1 MRSKMKII
9 EKRLEDIRPYD
20 NNPRLNDKAVD
31 AVAASIKEFGFRVP
45 ILVDKNGVIIA
56 GHTRLKAARAN
67 GLKKVPAIIVD
78 DMTEDQENAFRLAD
92 NRVAELSEWDE
103 EKLKEEMA
111 ALAVNDWSD
120 FGVSDRELEKYEP
133 EDGIVCP
140 KCGYRFE
147 E

>member
-1 MRSKMKII
+1 MAEVKEI
-9 EKRLEDIRPYD
+9 EIGRLKEYG
-20 NNPRLNDKAVD
+20 NNPRRNERAVQP
-31 AVAASIKEFGFRVP
+31 VANSLKKFGFVNP
-45 ILVDKNGVIIA
+45 IIVNKDMVILA

-67 GLKKVPAIIVD
+67 GLEKVPVIIVD

-111 ALAVNDWSD
+111 ALAVDDWSD

>member
-1 MRSKMKII
+1 MAEVKEI
-9 EKRLEDIRPYD
+9 EIGRLKEYG
-20 NNPRLNDKAVD
+20 NNPRRNERAVQP
-31 AVAASIKEFGFRVP
+31 VANSLKKFGFINP
-45 ILVDKNGVIIA
+45 IIVNKDLVILA

-67 GLKKVPAIIVD
+67 GLEKVPVVIVD

-103 EKLKEEMA
+103 EKLREEMT
-111 ALAVNDWSD
+111 ALAVDDWSD
-120 FGVSDRELEKYEP
+120 FGVSDKELKKYEP